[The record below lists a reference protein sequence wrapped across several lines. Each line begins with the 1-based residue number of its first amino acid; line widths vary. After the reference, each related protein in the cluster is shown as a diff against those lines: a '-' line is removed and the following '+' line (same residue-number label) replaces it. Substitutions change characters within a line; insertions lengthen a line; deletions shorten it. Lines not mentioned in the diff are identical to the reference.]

1 MSQECLRIVR
11 EMANMQG
18 RDVFVADLHVT
29 RTWLPPTN
37 GDPLLH
43 FPKDAI
49 IIPLWIPGQE
59 HYTIYTTLYYSSNYT
74 AASCFGRLLMP
85 FPAKL
90 QPVSYSRADVAQQ
103 TAVGTWTETTALDL
117 EGVPEQTHGND
128 CGVFMIMDDTC
139 LLGRWWCIV
148 LLENLGLEGFGRKFA
163 HFTEEGQATLG
174 TNVPPV
180 FRIKRKHESSTM
192 VSEDLTPACL
202 KIGHH
207 FQGWKDS
214 ETAVVPQL
222 SVVVLSFSNVFWLCQ
237 ACR

>member
-128 CGVFMIMDDTC
+128 CGVFMIMVWKEVC
-139 LLGRWWCIV
+139 PFYR
-148 LLENLGLEGFGRKFA
+148 R
-163 HFTEEGQATLG
+163 G
-174 TNVPPV
+174 TGNPWYQCTTG
-180 FRIKRKHESSTM
+180 IQDKKKT
-192 VSEDLTPACL
+192 
-202 KIGHH
+202 
-207 FQGWKDS
+207 
-214 ETAVVPQL
+214 
-222 SVVVLSFSNVFWLCQ
+222 
-237 ACR
+237 